1 MWATHLHS
9 TSPLKSWQEWTLSMG
24 SMPCGFCQLEYRQRQ
39 ECCRREISG
48 QYILR
53 SFPVESS
60 GTGHVSLPT
69 SASSA
74 HASSLFHSLEEI
86 NRAYPSPRNYT
97 IPHVSLDTAHTFA
110 NGLFLTNVLRSSP
123 FESTICF
130 WEWDSYSFNGTM
142 KHCFCE
148 ALFCIFFLN
157 TLLPTHPPTTHP
169 HILWC
174 YKTN

>member
-1 MWATHLHS
+1 MS

-39 ECCRREISG
+39 ECWRREMSG
-48 QYILR
+48 QYILT

-74 HASSLFHSLEEI
+74 HASSSSLFHSLEEI
-86 NRAYPSPRNYT
+86 NRAYPSPGNYT

-130 WEWDSYSFNGTM
+130 WEWDSYSFNGTT

-148 ALFCIFFLN
+148 ALFCIFFR
-157 TLLPTHPPTTHP
+157 TRSCPHTHP
-169 HILWC
+169 HYTSTHTMML
-174 YKTN
+174 